1 MILNYSHLFN
11 TISDSFQ
18 EIYDKHVFQHINDF
32 VCPCCGR
39 SHCLSFFSTYR
50 RYIIDLYEP
59 CRCVDIIVLYCHDC
73 GYHTSVLPHSFL
85 PFSTYSYLFIIHALF
100 LYFFTFHENKSKT
113 CHHLNISRKTLNHF
127 LQFFYNEDSRITRL
141 FILKENLK
149 AHIVSIHHDPHR
161 LPDLLS
167 HFFLFS
173 SSVFLM
179 PSISRRI
186 FLVFFPPS
194 NTWVK

>member
-32 VCPCCGR
+32 VCPCCGS
-39 SHCLSFFSTYR
+39 SHCLSFFSTYH
-50 RYIIDLYEP
+50 RYIIDLHDSD
-59 CRCVDIIVLYCHDC
+59 CCVDIIVLHCHEC

-85 PFSTYSYLFIIHALF
+85 PFSSYSYLFIIHALF

-113 CHHLNISRKTLNHF
+113 CLYLNISRKTLNHF
-127 LQFFYNEDSRITRL
+127 LQIFNNEDLRMTRL

-149 AHIVSIHHDPHR
+149 AHIVSIDHDPLR
-161 LPDLLS
+161 LPTLLS

-173 SSVFLM
+173 NSVFLM
-179 PSISRRI
+179 PSISRHI
-186 FLVFFPPS
+186 FIVFSPPS